1 MQLSG
6 LEPKDDQPL
15 LERGTDRQRQTR
27 RERVD
32 LERDTDG
39 EGDVAER
46 LFERVGGEA
55 SLVQAQTERQQ
66 ELRAVVVRGLHA
78 GCVRRPRFPGPL
90 AERFSMAFYARQ
102 GRLPAKRH
110 TQFRAPDGGLYAE
123 ELIST
128 KGFESV
134 YSLAYRLRPPTAT
147 LDVRP
152 WDRPMVRFLPND
164 PVRNRH
170 WFTGRIAKAG
180 DAVEARVPLVGND
193 DILLSTAIVTE
204 PMEYFFRNASGD
216 EMLFVQNG
224 AGVLESSFGIIEYR
238 AHDYLYVPMGTTYRL
253 RPSEPT
259 ALFVAESS
267 GQITIPRKFRN
278 EFGQLA
284 EHAPYYE
291 RDFRAPVLQEPVDA
305 TGEFDVRITAK
316 GRHAK
321 YVVANHPFDVVGWD
335 GFCYPFA
342 FNADEYA
349 PITGKLHQPPSSHQ
363 IWDAPGA
370 AFILFAPRMFDY
382 HPLAIPAPYN
392 HSSVD
397 CDEIIYYA
405 SGNFM
410 SRRGIEERSVTLH
423 AAGAPHGPQPGAVE
437 ASLGKTATDEL
448 AVAIDAFGPLRVA
461 ETVAGVEDEQYFRSW
476 VAQPAG
482 A

>member
-1 MQLSG
+1 M
-6 LEPKDDQPL
+6 
-15 LERGTDRQRQTR
+15 
-27 RERVD
+27 
-32 LERDTDG
+32 
-39 EGDVAER
+39 
-46 LFERVGGEA
+46 A
-55 SLVQAQTERQQ
+55 SYV
-66 ELRAVVVRGLHA
+66 
-78 GCVRRPRFPGPL
+78 
-90 AERFSMAFYARQ
+90 RQ

-110 TQFRAPDGGLYAE
+110 IQFRNPDGGLYAE

-134 YSLAYRLRPPTAT
+134 YSLAYHLRPPTAT
-147 LDVRP
+147 LDVQP
-152 WDRPMVRFLPND
+152 WERPMVRFLPND

-170 WFTGRIAKAG
+170 WFTGRHTVRG
-180 DAVEARVPLVGND
+180 NAVDARVPLAGND
-193 DILLSTAIVTE
+193 DLVISTAEVTDA
-204 PMEYFFRNASGD
+204 MEFFFRNSSGD
-216 EMLFVQNG
+216 EMLFVQRG
-224 AGVLESSFGIIEYR
+224 EGVLQSPFGELPYR

-253 RPSEPT
+253 QPRSDT
-259 ALFVAESS
+259 ALLIAESS

-284 EHAPYYE
+284 EWAPYYE
-291 RDFRAPVLQEPVDA
+291 RDFRAPALRDPVDA
-305 TGEFDVRITAK
+305 TGEFDVRVTAK

-321 YVVANHPFDVVGWD
+321 YTVANHPFDVVGWD
-335 GFCYPFA
+335 GYCYPWA

-382 HPLAIPAPYN
+382 HPEAIPAPYN

-448 AVAIDAFGPLRVA
+448 AVAIDLFHPLRIA
-461 ETVAGVEDEQYFRSW
+461 ETAAPVEDPQYFRSW
-476 VAQPAG
+476 IAQRV
-482 A
+482 